1 MIINKLSEK
10 VVSILFSD
18 NEKYSKEV
26 YVYGMSLI
34 LSSAITTVLLLIVGL
49 SIGYLI
55 ETVLYIISFSFL
67 RIFTGGLHSKSYIM
81 CNVYT
86 LVLFLWTISVYL
98 IFNDYCGEL
107 TVYGPVLLLSIL
119 LIKKK
124 APIEN
129 TQKPI
134 RPELYLFLKR
144 KSLIV
149 ILAES
154 IILFIADFLGYTRMR
169 IIFPTI
175 VVNDVLMI
183 MACFINY
190 ERRIFNEKMEHD
202 D

>member
-1 MIINKLSEK
+1 MTIDKVSEK
-10 VVSILFSD
+10 IVSIIFSG
-18 NEKYSKEV
+18 NERYLKEV
-26 YVYGMSLI
+26 YAYGMSLI
-34 LSSAITTVLLLIVGL
+34 LASTITTVFLLIIGL
-49 SIGYLI
+49 SIGCLV
-55 ETVLYIISFSFL
+55 ETVLFIICFSFL

-81 CNVYT
+81 CNIYT
-86 LVLFLWTISVYL
+86 IVIFLWTISGY
-98 IFNDYCGEL
+98 IFFNDFCGKL
-107 TVYGPVLLLSIL
+107 SIYGPVMLLSIL

-149 ILAES
+149 ILSES
-154 IILFIADFLGYTRMR
+154 IILFISELLGYTRMR

-183 MACFINY
+183 IACFINY